1 MSYCIASYYELLRVL
16 KSIQIYYLCLSLA
29 PLLCPFSILFYLYI
43 YIYICFS
50 LYSHPF
56 HILPYTAPLWDE
68 HLSYVALL
76 YVIPLIRPFFGF
88 FPYPPYMP
96 SFPA

>member
-43 YIYICFS
+43 YIF
-50 LYSHPF
+50 
-56 HILPYTAPLWDE
+56 
-68 HLSYVALL
+68 
-76 YVIPLIRPFFGF
+76 F
-88 FPYPPYMP
+88 FPFILILSIYFLTLLPFGMSTFHTWHFYM
-96 SFPA
+96 SFL